1 MNPVKLPWTRRS
13 SQAGRTEGDRER
25 PQRRRRAVPEGIRIT
40 TVGLWFVLLS
50 FLVAIA
56 ATNTGNNSLYTVL
69 ALMFAVLIHSGLLS
83 RENVRGLEIDLAPPG
98 EVFANRP
105 FSLGFE
111 LRSRS
116 RLMPR
121 WFLLFTVSRSAQP
134 LLVPYLP
141 RRGKSVGQIEM
152 MIRQRGRHRLPW
164 AHVSSLFPFG
174 FFRKGVRY
182 PVDFEVLVFPEIFPA
197 AATRPQEVDQLGEDA
212 SRRRGAGHGLHSLRQ
227 YRTGDDPRGI
237 HWKQTARTGSMIY
250 MERESERSRRL
261 SILFDNAVGEL
272 AEPAAQ
278 ERFERLVSEAA
289 TTAVDHLARGW
300 EVELITRD
308 RNLGFSSGPRQRLAI
323 LETLALVAPVPH
335 RTDPLLSSDARAP
348 QLRMH
353 MDASLELGSG
363 ERTLPRA
370 V

>member
-1 MNPVKLPWTRRS
+1 MKASLKGNGKVRGFLGRR
-13 SQAGRTEGDRER
+13 
-25 PQRRRRAVPEGIRIT
+25 PVPEGIRIT
-40 TVGLWFVLLS
+40 TVGLWFVLLT

-69 ALMFAVLIHSGLLS
+69 ALMFSVLIVSGILS
-83 RENVRGLEIDLAPPG
+83 RENVRKLDVELLHPG

-105 FSLGFE
+105 FSLGFT
-111 LRSRS
+111 LKSRS
-116 RLMPR
+116 RITPR

-141 RRGKSVGQIEM
+141 RRGKSVGRIEM
-152 MIRQRGRHRLPW
+152 MIRTRGLHSFPY

-182 PVDFEVLVFPEIFPA
+182 PADLDVLVFPEIFPA
-197 AATRPQEVDQLGEDA
+197 AGSDLEEVEQVGEDA
-212 SRRRGAGHGLHSLRQ
+212 SRRAGSGHGLFALRQ
-227 YRTGDDPRGI
+227 YRRGDDPRGI

-272 AEPAAQ
+272 AGPASQ

-289 TTAVDHLARGW
+289 TTALDHLARGF
-300 EVELITRD
+300 EVELVTRD
-308 RNLGFSSGPRQRLAI
+308 QALAFSGGPRQRLAI
-323 LETLALVAPVPH
+323 LEALAVIAARPRRSEPLV
-335 RTDPLLSSDARAP
+335 SSDPRAP
-348 QLRMH
+348 QWRMH
-353 MDASLELGSG
+353 MDTAPHEVKREARREAQRQAAAWGM
-363 ERTLPRA
+363 A
-370 V
+370 